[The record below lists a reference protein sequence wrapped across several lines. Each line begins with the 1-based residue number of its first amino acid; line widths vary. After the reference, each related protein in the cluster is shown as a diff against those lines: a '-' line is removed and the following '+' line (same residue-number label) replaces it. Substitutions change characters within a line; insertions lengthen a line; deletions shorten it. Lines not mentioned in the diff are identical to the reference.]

1 MDVSG
6 ILALSPIFITVI
18 SGIVI
23 IIYFSKK
30 ASPVS
35 PVDQDDPPVPLD
47 KGDADKATSNVSKSK
62 KKADK
67 VPPHRDNKSKFS
79 HPWLL
84 SSLKG
89 HNDNVLD
96 MSFSPNGKYLASCS
110 MDRSVL
116 LWQTRHFSEREHKST
131 RVNVEFDHATGVSWS
146 PDNHALLCAKHN
158 ENRLQ
163 VYKLSKKSDGT
174 LGNPQ
179 VAVTFDKLDDDP
191 LVGSGI
197 SSNGG
202 SAEQRHSAG
211 HYVMCCSERGRLTVF
226 DLRGGV
232 LASTDTR
239 QAPVHA
245 ARISPCGR
253 FIMSAGFTPDVKV
266 WEVAFTRSGD
276 FDKLSRAFELKGHT
290 SGVLDLSAT
299 PDSFRMVTVS
309 RDGTWKLFNTNVEY
323 RIGQDPQLIQS
334 APCGGGESGPASRVA
349 LSPDGCT
356 VAVGARS
363 DVQLFSAETGDMMAT
378 LAALHSSP
386 ITCMLFDPTSR
397 YLLTTGDKHIRIL
410 HNVPGCKVNIQ
421 VMQDKLAK
429 TTNHTL
435 KERLTAQVKELRAF
449 LSTLGE

>member
-1 MDVSG
+1 MDFSSV
-6 ILALSPIFITVI
+6 LALSPIVITVI
-18 SGIVI
+18 SGIAI

-30 ASPVS
+30 AVPVE
-35 PVDQDDPPVPLD
+35 QDNVKPDPAEKIDEEKVP
-47 KGDADKATSNVSKSK
+47 SNASKSK

-79 HPWLL
+79 HAWLS

-110 MDRSVL
+110 GDRSVL
-116 LWQTRHFSEREHKST
+116 LWQTRHFDDREHKST
-131 RVNVEFDHATGVSWS
+131 RVNVEYDHATAVSWS

-163 VYKLSKKSDGT
+163 VYKLAKKADGA

-179 VAVTFDKLDDDP
+179 VAVTFDKLDDDT

-197 SSNGG
+197 ASTG
-202 SAEQRHSAG
+202 R
-211 HYVMCCSERGRLTVF
+211 YVMCCSERGRLTIL
-226 DLRGGV
+226 DLKGGQ
-232 LASTDTR
+232 LTSTDTR

-253 FIMSAGFTPDVKV
+253 FVMSAGFTPDVKV
-266 WEVAFTRSGD
+266 WEVVFTRSGD

-299 PDSFRMVTVS
+299 PDSFRMATVS

-323 RIGQDPQLIQS
+323 RIGQDPQLLQS
-334 APCGGGESGPASRVA
+334 VTCGGGERVA
-349 LSPDGCT
+349 LSPDGCS
-356 VAVGARS
+356 VAVGVRT
-363 DVQLFSAETGDMMAT
+363 DVQLFSAETGDRMAT
-378 LAALHSSP
+378 LSALHTSP
-386 ITCMLFDPTSR
+386 ITCMMFDPTSR
-397 YLLTTGDKHIRIL
+397 YLLTAGDRHIRIL
-410 HNVPGCKVNIQ
+410 HNVPGCRVNIQ
-421 VMQDKLAK
+421 VMEDKLAK

-435 KERLTAQVKELRAF
+435 KERLTAQIKELRAF
-449 LSTLGE
+449 LETLGE